1 MLAMQYSLT
10 LPADYDM
17 HIIRD
22 RVRRNGHAL
31 DDRAGLALKA
41 YLIRERG
48 VAGSQVNQYAPFY
61 LWNSAAAMTH
71 FLIGGGG
78 FQHIVRDFGRPPVS
92 QWTGIGVGRGRSA
105 GSMPATA
112 SRRITAL
119 PQPTSDDAAVSIDD
133 AMAELNALAERPDVH
148 TAALAFDPHTWQLL
162 RFTLWTNRV
171 PADAKANECY
181 EVLHLSE
188 PATMYEVTNAA
199 RSDPTRAST
208 H

>member
-41 YLIRERG
+41 YLIRSRG
-48 VAGSQVNQYAPFY
+48 VDGSQVNQYAPFY

-78 FQHIVRDFGRPPVS
+78 FQNIVRDFGRPPVS
-92 QWTGIGVGRGRSA
+92 QWTGIGAVRGRASGA
-105 GSMPATA
+105 PAAA
-112 SRRITAL
+112 SRRIVPL
-119 PQPTSDDAAVSIDD
+119 PQPSEGDAAVSIDD
-133 AMAELNALAERPDVH
+133 ALAELESLAGHPDLH
-148 TAALAFDPHTWQLL
+148 TAALAFDPRDWHLL
-162 RFTLWTNRV
+162 RFTLWADHV
-171 PADAKANECY
+171 PPDDPPGDRY
-181 EVLHLSE
+181 EVLHLSAPE
-188 PATMYEVTNAA
+188 LDLL
-199 RSDPTRAST
+199 SS
-208 H
+208 